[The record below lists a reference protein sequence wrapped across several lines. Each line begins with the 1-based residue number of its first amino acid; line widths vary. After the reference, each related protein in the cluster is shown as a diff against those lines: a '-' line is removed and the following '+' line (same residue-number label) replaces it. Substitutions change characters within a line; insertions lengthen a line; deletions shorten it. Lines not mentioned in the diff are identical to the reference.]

1 MMSQRKVSSVADLLA
16 SVGDASIR
24 QIVATSSLEGAPS
37 FRLSRG
43 QSLVGENGACLC
55 FAPGQDGLELS
66 SDNCIEH
73 LELKTDVDR
82 RAVFN
87 DTTVS
92 GLGALTLRNLRV
104 EGVVQILARDAV
116 KSGHVEA
123 HSIHIKAAD
132 ARAYGPRP
140 KGYGV
145 EVIPGAFTLWN
156 QQDDPAVALTADLTG
171 LSAGEAGA
179 PVRGS
184 GIFVSGGGD
193 NDGKL
198 LVRRLETGAVHS
210 DGGIASGAPDR
221 ITGGVFVVY
230 GAYVDTVCN
239 YGPVTTYGA
248 NDMVLDNWGSVDRW
262 VANGRITSLG
272 PSGIGFV
279 NFGVINRLEINE
291 AVETFG
297 RGARG
302 FNVYAGAVKSAEFER
317 VATHGDG
324 AVGVQISQPVGEIKV
339 RHGIETFGGVGDSLV
354 KGVVR
359 TLSAVPLSIKP
370 GGAARRIEIAGGL
383 IAHGKGVVPIE
394 IHGVVEALDVAGG
407 VVAPS
412 DGFDAI

>member
-1 MMSQRKVSSVADLLA
+1 MISQRKVSSVPDLLA
-16 SVGDASIR
+16 SVADASIR
-24 QIVATSSLEGAPS
+24 QIVATSSIEGAPS
-37 FRLSRG
+37 FRLSPG
-43 QSLVGENGACLC
+43 QSLVGENGACLR
-55 FAPGQDGLELS
+55 FAPRHDGVELS
-66 SDNCIEH
+66 SDNRIEDI
-73 LELKTDVDR
+73 ELKTDVDR

-87 DTTVS
+87 DTAVS
-92 GLGALTLRNLRV
+92 GLGVLALRHLRV
-104 EGVVQILARDAV
+104 EGVVQIVARDAV

-132 ARAYGPRP
+132 ARAYEPRP

-156 QQDDPAVALTADLTG
+156 QQDDPAVALTADLTD

-184 GIFVSGGGD
+184 GVFVGGGD
-193 NDGKL
+193 NGGKL
-198 LVRRLETGAVHS
+198 LVRRLETGAVYS
-210 DGGIASGAPDR
+210 DGGIAPGAPDR
-221 ITGGVFVVY
+221 IAGGVFVVY
-230 GAYVDTVCN
+230 GAYVDSVCN
-239 YGPVTTYGA
+239 HGLVTTYGA

-262 VANGRITSLG
+262 IAKARITSLG

-291 AVETFG
+291 TIETFG

-302 FNVYAGAVKSAEFER
+302 FNVYAGTVKSAEFER

-339 RHGIETFGGVGDSLV
+339 RRGVETFGGVGDSLV

-370 GGAARRIEIAGGL
+370 GGAARKIEIAGGL

-407 VVAPS
+407 VVAPN